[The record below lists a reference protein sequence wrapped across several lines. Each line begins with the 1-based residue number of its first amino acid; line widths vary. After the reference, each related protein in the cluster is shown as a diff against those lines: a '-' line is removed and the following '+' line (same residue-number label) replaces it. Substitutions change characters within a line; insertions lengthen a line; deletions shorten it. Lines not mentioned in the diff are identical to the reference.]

1 MNGVD
6 ALTKDRRKRRRGSV
20 SVVAVGVTLVAALM
34 TGACGGDDEPAG
46 DDELPSTTAQEQATT
61 TREPPATEPA
71 AVEPIVVDLLT
82 RLDAVT
88 TEIVGDPGVAV
99 NDPESPALAELAE
112 IFAPGDAFNARLDTY
127 RRNAEVGITSKPVN
141 ADQVV
146 TTTVVGDLRT
156 VDENSIE
163 GSLCVLNTYRSTGP
177 TGGEVKDH
185 VANPGLVTAVR
196 IDGSWKIQQIDMD
209 DAQLCEWEEGSA

>member
-6 ALTKDRRKRRRGSV
+6 AMTKDERKTRRGSAW
-20 SVVAVGVTLVAALM
+20 VVAVGVTLVAALM
-34 TGACGGDDEPAG
+34 IGACGGDDEPAG
-46 DDELPSTTAQEQATT
+46 DDELPSTTTEDQATT
-61 TREPPATEPA
+61 TTDPPGTEPG
-71 AVEPIVVDLLT
+71 AVEPIVLNLLA

-88 TEIVGDPGVAV
+88 TEIVGDPGAVV
-99 NDPESPALAELAE
+99 NDPNSPALAELEE
-112 IFAPGDAFNARLDTY
+112 IFAPGDAYNARLDTY
-127 RRNAEVGITSKPVN
+127 RRNAETGITSTPMN

-163 GSLCVLNTYRSTGP
+163 GSLCVLNTYRSTGSD
-177 TGGEVKDH
+177 GGELKDH

-209 DAQLCEWEEGSA
+209 DTQLCEWEEGSA

>member
-6 ALTKDRRKRRRGSV
+6 AMTKPERKTQRGSV
-20 SVVAVGVTLVAALM
+20 WMGALGVTLAAALM
-34 TGACGGDDEPAG
+34 IGACGGDDEPAG
-46 DDELPSTTAQEQATT
+46 DDELPSTTTEDQATT
-61 TREPPATEPA
+61 TTDPPGTEPG
-71 AVEPIVVDLLT
+71 AVEPIVVNLLA

-88 TEIVGDPGVAV
+88 TEIVGDPGAVV
-99 NDPESPALAELAE
+99 NDPNSPALAELEE
-112 IFAPGDAFNARLDTY
+112 IFAPGDAYNARLDTY
-127 RRNAEVGITSKPVN
+127 RRNAEAGITSTPVN

-163 GSLCVLNTYRSTGP
+163 GSLCVLNTYRSTGSD
-177 TGGEVKDH
+177 GGELKDH

-209 DAQLCEWEEGSA
+209 DTQLCEWEEGSA